1 MDNEDVKEQLI
12 MGTMDLL
19 RKTKDASKVT
29 SRQIVA
35 ASGSTLGMI
44 NYYFDSKDALV
55 ETAVSRIIAEK
66 AAGVKDTQKKDMF
79 PEQKLFEY
87 LVKVSD
93 TTVEYADYTRP
104 TIPYVL
110 LEKVIEE
117 PYHLLPMVK
126 ECFGNERSEVECRMI
141 AYQLTTS
148 LQMAFYRSS
157 DLRNY
162 IGMNVIDK
170 EQRIVYIRYLLGIL
184 GINV

>member
-66 AAGVKDTQKKDMF
+66 AAGVKDTHKKDMF
-79 PEQKLFEY
+79 PEQKLFDY
-87 LVKVSD
+87 LV
-93 TTVEYADYTRP
+93 
-104 TIPYVL
+104 
-110 LEKVIEE
+110 
-117 PYHLLPMVK
+117 M
-126 ECFGNERSEVECRMI
+126 FW
-141 AYQLTTS
+141 
-148 LQMAFYRSS
+148 
-157 DLRNY
+157 
-162 IGMNVIDK
+162 
-170 EQRIVYIRYLLGIL
+170 
-184 GINV
+184 